1 LLTGFKDGKLA
12 PIMGES
18 VLDEVKHSA
27 IEFAAQTGRLDLVS
41 LLLTLVSLILVVGG
55 VIAYLNFRSIAK
67 QHAITEAT
75 KVAEVTAERA
85 TNEYLQKELPDLL
98 EAYRSFLNSE
108 GMSDDEADELG
119 SAQDNEEG
127 VEK

>member
-1 LLTGFKDGKLA
+1 
-12 PIMGES
+12 MGES
-18 VLDEVKHSA
+18 QAQDAVA
-27 IEFAAQTGRLDLVS
+27 YAAQTGRLDLVS

-67 QHAITEAT
+67 AHAITEAT
-75 KVAEVTAERA
+75 KVAEDTAERV

-108 GMSDDEADELG
+108 GMSDDDADEMG
-119 SAQDNEEG
+119 SAQDNGEG